1 MPPDDASA
9 SRGLT
14 PTDNYQ
20 LSTKTSGKTVLQRT
34 WYDASRAYYQPEW
47 IDVPDHCETPA
58 PQPLLACVWCGVA
71 ALGDPGAVLK
81 SSPET
86 GYRRICADCIAE
98 ITEIVGCHAAADGA

>member
-1 MPPDDASA
+1 
-9 SRGLT
+9 
-14 PTDNYQ
+14 
-20 LSTKTSGKTVLQRT
+20 
-34 WYDASRAYYQPEW
+34 
-47 IDVPDHCETPA
+47 
-58 PQPLLACVWCGVA
+58 VWCGVA